1 MRSLTTLIVPTF
13 CLLLTAC
20 SGGNANLV
28 KKSAAVDL
36 NCSPKQLEAEEL
48 ERDKKRA
55 TWKVS
60 GCGKTAQYAVVK
72 KTVTRSS
79 EVTDYAPPAPPPPAQ
94 PEQPQAGFTDAERAA
109 FFAAHQQRM
118 NAGAMPMPPPA
129 PASASQVCDLI
140 TMSEI
145 RLQCATGTS
154 NRTYTPDELR
164 TCAGLMMNEQKR
176 DCMLRS
182 GTSMA
187 VAAPAPVVVTSPAPT
202 APPVEVSVM
211 RVQNYFHIAI
221 TRAMWRP
228 TKEIRFRELPLRRP
242 IDLDHNAELE
252 VGRGKIDVCFEFQ
265 DGQRIFASNFE
276 SEGYFLINN
285 RGGQRRPGTCTD
297 TL

>member
-1 MRSLTTLIVPTF
+1 MRTLTAFIL

-20 SGGNANLV
+20 SSSSANLV

-55 TWKVS
+55 TWKVF

-79 EVTDYAPPAPPPPAQ
+79 EVTDYTPPAPPAPAEPTQPPAS
-94 PEQPQAGFTDAERAA
+94 GFTDAERAA

-118 NAGAMPMPPPA
+118 NAGAMPPPPPA
-129 PASASQVCDLI
+129 PTSASQVCDLI
-140 TMSEI
+140 TMSEL

-164 TCAGLMMNEQKR
+164 TCAGMMMNEQKR

-182 GTSMA
+182 GIAAAAPPPPA
-187 VAAPAPVVVTSPAPT
+187 VTTAAPAPAASQVGLRT
-202 APPVEVSVM
+202 M
-211 RVQNYFHIAI
+211 KFQNFFRLAV
-221 TRAMWRP
+221 TRAVWRP
-228 TKEIRFRELPLRRP
+228 TNEIRFRELPLRRP
-242 IDLDHNAELE
+242 LTTSTTVDLE
-252 VGRGKIDVCFEFQ
+252 VGRGNIDFCFEFE
-265 DGQRIFASNFE
+265 DGTRVFSTNMDD
-276 SEGYFLINN
+276 SLPYFLIPNN
-285 RGGQRRPGTCTD
+285 EKRQRPGTCLD